1 MTPEPNTLQ
10 YRIAQLEQG
19 LELFEALGTESG
31 HTDGVPGP
39 TPLAGLLQD
48 SRFRHLSPLRATP
61 FTHGELNAEGLL
73 EAVKPAVEALPPGEM
88 GISRPHSRL
97 RIAVVCDSF
106 FYQSMDGLVDLVAVK
121 PKDWRNLLTEEHRP
135 DLLLVAATWK
145 GVDGKS
151 WIGNARPDSWRRR
164 QLTDVIMRTFREH
177 DVPVVYYGKED
188 PPNYELFLSLAQA
201 ADHILTTAEEM
212 VPHYERDCPD
222 AESIEVLPFG
232 VNPLVHT
239 PIGSRPAASSLIH
252 FAGSWLPEKYP
263 QRTTYGSWALNG
275 VIQSGYPLVIIDRHS
290 ALEPS
295 PYDRRYSYPRGYA
308 PYIAPAQPRE
318 DLMELQRVTD
328 VAVNLNSVV
337 ASQSMFANR
346 VLELQASGTM
356 VISTYNQ
363 GVNSFYPQVHV
374 ANSAADVAAMLNS
387 VTLEELRRVQ
397 GDGIRK
403 VFLDDHAIN
412 RLATIARA
420 AGVTP
425 PQDSE
430 RILAVTDRP
439 TDALA
444 REMAEQTHSAVAL
457 TTWDRLREHDG
468 DYDVLLP
475 VTPDRHYT
483 PRYAADHA
491 AAFTYQ
497 GAEITT
503 KLEGTAAET
512 DDDAHRHHTGIRRLD
527 LTAWWRPRLDGVDS
541 PGALAARA
549 REARVYAVDHLNH
562 HPANRAVTISPN
574 TGELSGVAQALKDIQ
589 DDLVFSNADPA
600 QLDHSA
606 HAPLAQRLLTPRR
619 PAPDRIRGDDLEAA
633 RREVRAVAEQY
644 GLTLTVVVPVYN
656 NGDHLRHKAFASL
669 RRSTIF
675 DTMHVLLIN
684 DGSTDPATADTV
696 EDLAHTYPN
705 VSAFHHAEGGS
716 GSASRPRNTGLD
728 LAATEYVT
736 YLDPD
741 NEAVESGYSRLYEE
755 IVEHPEVDFVLGHMT
770 MWRNTPTRRQQKN
783 IKTVKF
789 VNSLANGMEED
800 EHGNLV
806 SGPDAL
812 PRTAFMPFSIQ
823 AMIARTDWLQGLRL
837 TQPVGGVGQDS
848 YFSQQ
853 MVHYARRIRPVRTK
867 VHTYYSEVSDS
878 TVNTVS
884 ARLFHRYVTLE
895 RDRCE
900 WLRSVGLLED
910 YRRTRLEGFLV
921 SWYLKKLDAVPAD
934 QWLEAAETLAWIVD
948 LYGGYDGDHP
958 QVLAFYEALR
968 AAQSAA
974 QNPAQNAAQ
983 STTQEEPR

>member
-19 LELFEALGTESG
+19 LELFEDLGTELTG
-31 HTDGVPGP
+31 HKAS
-39 TPLAGLLQD
+39 LEGLLQD
-48 SRFRHLSPLRATP
+48 TRFRQLSPLRATP
-61 FTHGELNAEGLL
+61 FTHGALNAEQLL
-73 EAVKPAVEALPPGEM
+73 EDVRPAVEALPPGEM
-88 GISRPHSRL
+88 GISRPHSQL

-106 FYQSMDGLVDLVAVK
+106 FHQSMDGLVDLVPLK
-121 PKDWRNLLTEEHRP
+121 PKDWRNQLTEENRP

-177 DVPVVYYGKED
+177 GIPVVYYGKED

-222 AESIEVLPFG
+222 AQSIGVLPFG

-239 PIGSRPAASSLIH
+239 PIGSRPAASDLIH

-290 ALEPS
+290 AFEPS
-295 PYDRRYSYPRGYA
+295 PYDRRYSYPRGYT

-318 DLMELQRVTD
+318 DLMEMQRVTD

-363 GVNSFYPQVHV
+363 GVNSFYPQVHI
-374 ANSAADVAAMLNS
+374 ANSADDVAAMLNS
-387 VTLEELRRVQ
+387 ITLEELRRVQ

-412 RLATIARA
+412 RLASIARA
-420 AGVTP
+420 AGATP

-444 REMAEQTHSAVAL
+444 REMAEQTHSAVPL
-457 TTWDRLREHDG
+457 TSWDRLHEHDG
-468 DYDVLLP
+468 DYDILLP
-475 VTPDRHYT
+475 VTPSRHYT

-497 GAEITT
+497 SAAVTT
-503 KLEGTAAET
+503 KLAGTAAET

-527 LTAWWRPRLDGVDS
+527 LTAWWRPDLDGVDS
-541 PGALAARA
+541 ATSLTLRA
-549 REARVYAVDHLNH
+549 RQARVYAVDHLNH
-562 HPANRAVTISPN
+562 HPADRTVTISPN

-589 DDLVFSNADPA
+589 EDLVFSNADPA

-606 HAPLAQRLLTPRR
+606 HAPLARRILTPRR
-619 PAPDRIRGDDLEAA
+619 PAPDRFRGDDLDSAG
-633 RREVRAVAEQY
+633 REFRAVAEKY
-644 GLTLTVVVPVYN
+644 GLQLSVVVPVYN

-675 DTMHVLLIN
+675 DVMHVLLIN

-705 VSAFHHAEGGS
+705 VSAFHHPEGGS
-716 GSASRPRNTGLD
+716 GSASRPRNTGLA
-728 LAATEYVT
+728 LASTPYVT

-741 NEAVESGYSRLYEE
+741 NEAVESGYTRLYQEF
-755 IVEHPEVDFVLGHMT
+755 VEHPEVDFVLGHMT
-770 MWRNTPTRRQQKN
+770 LWRNAPTKRQQKN
-783 IKTVKF
+783 VKTVKF
-789 VNSLANGMEED
+789 LNSLAKGMEED
-800 EHGNLV
+800 EHGNLI
-806 SGPDAL
+806 SPDDVL
-812 PRTAFMPFSIQ
+812 SRTAFMPFSIQ
-823 AMIARTDWLQGLRL
+823 AMIARTSWLKRLGL

-853 MVHYARRIRPVRTK
+853 MLHYARRIRPVRTK

-878 TVNTVS
+878 TVNAVS
-884 ARLFHRYVTLE
+884 ARLFHRYVPLE
-895 RDRCE
+895 RDRSE
-900 WLRSVGLLED
+900 WLRSVGLLDE

-921 SWYLKKLDAVPAD
+921 SWYLKKLDAVPAE
-934 QWLEAAETLAWIVD
+934 QWQEAAETLAWIVD

-958 QVLAFYEALR
+958 RILDFYRSLHDARPE
-968 AAQSAA
+968 AAQEDA
-974 QNPAQNAAQ
+974 
-983 STTQEEPR
+983 R

>member
-1 MTPEPNTLQ
+1 MTSEPNTLQ

-19 LELFEALGTESG
+19 LELFDTLSSEPAAATA
-31 HTDGVPGP
+31 
-39 TPLAGLLQD
+39 PLEDLLQD
-48 SRFRHLSPLRATP
+48 SRFRQLSPLRATP
-61 FTHGELNAEGLL
+61 FTHGALNAEELL
-73 EAVKPAVEALPPGEM
+73 ESIRPAMEALPAGEM

-106 FYQSMDGLVDLVAVK
+106 FYQSMDGLVDLLPLK
-121 PKDWRNLLTEEHRP
+121 PKDWRAHLTQENRP

-151 WIGNARPDSWRRR
+151 WIGNARPGSWRRR

-177 DVPVVYYGKED
+177 GVPVVYYGKED

-212 VPHYERDCPD
+212 VPQYERDCPD
-222 AESIEVLPFG
+222 AQSIGVLPFG

-239 PIGSRPAASSLIH
+239 PIGSRPAAGELIH

-290 ALEPS
+290 AFEPS

-363 GVNSFYPQVHV
+363 GVNSFYPQVHI
-374 ANSAADVAAMLNS
+374 ANSADDVAAMLNS
-387 VTLEELRRVQ
+387 ITLEELRRVQ

-412 RLATIARA
+412 RLAAIARA

-439 TDALA
+439 TEALA
-444 REMAEQTHSAVAL
+444 REMAEQTHSEIPL
-457 TTWDRLREHDG
+457 TTWDRLAQHDG
-468 DYDVLLP
+468 DYDILLP

-491 AAFTYQ
+491 AAFAYQ
-497 GAEITT
+497 SAGITT

-512 DDDAHRHHTGIRRLD
+512 DDDAHRHHSGIRRLE
-527 LTAWWRPRLDGVDS
+527 LTAWWRPSVDGVDS
-541 PGALAARA
+541 PGALASRA

-600 QLDHSA
+600 QLGHSA
-606 HAPLAQRLLTPRR
+606 HGPLARRILTPRR
-619 PAPDRIRGDDLEAA
+619 PAPDPVLGDDLDGA
-633 RREVRAVAEQY
+633 RREFRAVAQQY
-644 GLTLTVVVPVYN
+644 GLTLTVVVPVFN
-656 NGDHLRHKAFASL
+656 NGDHLRHKCFASL

-675 DTMHVLLIN
+675 DTMHVLLID
-684 DGSTDPATADTV
+684 DGSTDAATTDTV

-705 VSAFHHAEGGS
+705 VSAFHHPRGGS
-716 GSASRPRNTGLD
+716 GSASRPRNTGLQ
-728 LAATEYVT
+728 LAATEFVT

-741 NEAVESGYSRLYEE
+741 NEAVESGYTRLYEE
-755 IVEHPEVDFVLGHMT
+755 IVDHPEVDFALGHMT
-770 MWRNTPTRRQQKN
+770 LWRNTPTRRRQKN
-783 IKTVKF
+783 VKTVKF
-789 VNSLANGMEED
+789 LSSLAKGMEED
-800 EHGNLV
+800 EQGNLLSDDDV
-806 SGPDAL
+806 L
-812 PRTAFMPFSIQ
+812 TRTAFMPFSIQ
-823 AMIARTDWLQGLRL
+823 AMIARTDWLRALGIR
-837 TQPVGGVGQDS
+837 QPVGGVGQDS

-853 MVHYARRIRPVRTK
+853 MLHYARRIRPVRTK

-900 WLRSVGLLED
+900 WLRSVGLLEA
-910 YRRTRLEGFLV
+910 YRRTRLEDYLV
-921 SWYLKKLDAVPAD
+921 TWYLKKLAGVPAD
-934 QWLEAAETLAWIVD
+934 QWLEAAQTLAWIVD
-948 LYGGYDGDHP
+948 LYGGYDGDRP
-958 QVLAFYEALR
+958 EILAFYDALR
-968 AAQSAA
+968 
-974 QNPAQNAAQ
+974 
-983 STTQEEPR
+983 TGEENVR